1 MKDARTSPHFC
12 RSRVLLATAVFAAWQ
27 VASAAAG
34 TTWSVGTNG
43 IDSPSCGR
51 STAPCRSIGQA
62 LNLAAAGD
70 TIAVGAGTY
79 GDLNGDGA
87 FTLPGEEQ
95 PMNFRG
101 GDFCMLCI
109 FKAVKIVSLH
119 GPKVT
124 IIDAGNAD
132 EVAAAVVIDAPGAT
146 FSGFTVRHTLGTA
159 VVVQLPP
166 AVTITNNIL
175 SGNRDY
181 GISFI
186 VDTGAPGNNYIQN
199 NVVSD
204 NGRGGIFV
212 EYGVAQS
219 APGGVPAPNQALF
232 ISGNVVNGNGSRG
245 IGILQVVAGPLINF
259 QVTNNI
265 VGDNGDIGVVLAAP
279 GVLLQNNTIA
289 ANHNDGVFL
298 EANGAQIR
306 GNTLIGNAGAGVRAD
321 NVNGA
326 VIEANNIYG
335 NLGLLSVPSPGNTSN
350 CGVVNTGLAAATPAA
365 LDARNNF
372 WGTAQGPGPD
382 PADNAAGGCDFNN
395 GHTVVTPFSASGF
408 TFLPATD

>member
-1 MKDARTSPHFC
+1 MKDARTSPHSC
-12 RSRVLLATAVFAAWQ
+12 RSPVLLAAAVFTACH

-43 IDSPSCGR
+43 IDSPSCGKG
-51 STAPCRSIGQA
+51 TTPCRSIGQA

-101 GDFCMLCI
+101 GDFCMICI
-109 FKAVKIVSLH
+109 YKTVKIVSLH

-124 IIDAGNAD
+124 ILNAGNAD
-132 EVAAAVVIDAPGAT
+132 EVAAAVVIGAPGVT

-166 AVTITNNIL
+166 AVAITNNIL

-181 GISFI
+181 GISF
-186 VDTGAPGNNYIQN
+186 VVNTGAPGNNYIQN

-204 NGRGGIFV
+204 NGRGGLFV

-232 ISGNVVNGNGSRG
+232 ISGNVVHGNGSAG
-245 IGILQVVAGPLINF
+245 VSILQVIAGPPINF
-259 QVTNNI
+259 QITNNI
-265 VGDNGDIGVVLAAP
+265 VSDNGDGVVLGAP

-289 ANHNDGVFL
+289 ANHNDGVDL
-298 EANGAQIR
+298 AADGAHIT
-306 GNTLIGNAGAGVRAD
+306 GNTLIGNAGAGIRAD
-321 NVNGA
+321 DVNGA

-335 NLGLLSVPSPGNTSN
+335 NLGLLSMPSVGNTGN
-350 CGVVNTGLAAATPAA
+350 CGIVNTGLAAATPAA
-365 LDARNNF
+365 LDAKNNF

-382 PADNAAGGCDFNN
+382 PADNAAGSCDFNN

-408 TFLPATD
+408 TFAPATN